1 MDKRG
6 VEKGR
11 EERVDTNQKNRVRK
25 VEKRRKQADFCCV
38 REKEREKGV
47 KKNRIIIKDR
57 WQNKNNHWEAGNGG

>member
-38 REKEREKGV
+38 REKERERRG
-47 KKNRIIIKDR
+47 
-57 WQNKNNHWEAGNGG
+57 